1 MNLKELSIETIE
13 AILDSLPVDVSFV
26 DAQDTVKF
34 FNTPKKGRIFPRTK
48 MDIGRKVQNCHPP
61 KSLDKVNAI
70 LNGFKTGT
78 MTEAIFW
85 IDLHGQKVMISY
97 YPVRNEK
104 NEYLGTLEV
113 TQDITDIKKIEG
125 EKRLLDMK

>member
-13 AILDSLPVDVSFV
+13 AIMDSLPVDVSFV
-26 DAQDTVKF
+26 DANDTVKF
-34 FNTPKKGRIFPRTK
+34 FNTPKNGRIFPRTK
-48 MDIGRKVQNCHPP
+48 MDLGRKVQNCHPP

-70 LNGFKTGT
+70 LNGFKNGD
-78 MTEAIFW
+78 MKEAIFW
-85 IDLHGQKVMISY
+85 IDYHGRKIMISY

-104 NEYLGTLEV
+104 GEYLGTLEV
-113 TQDITDIKKIEG
+113 TQDITEIKKIEG